1 MVVWF
6 LFGAMCVLVIVL
18 ILAYFKFASL
28 SKQTQKAWQQLDHQL
43 KFRMEFIPSIALS
56 AASLSELDREFVYQ
70 LSAFKMP
77 NPQKLTLRERV
88 EHEGKLTRAFQKVF
102 EAAKNHPELATDE
115 HFSKLKDSI
124 MQSEQKIQRAKK
136 KYNST
141 AHTFNIITTVIPLN
155 LIAKMFEME
164 PYAYF
169 DFDSSL

>member
-6 LFGAMCVLVIVL
+6 LFGAMCVLVLIF

-43 KFRMEFIPSIALS
+43 KFRMEFIPSLALS
-56 AASLSELDREFVYQ
+56 AASLSELDREFAYQ
-70 LSAFKMP
+70 LSSFKMP
-77 NPQKLTLRERV
+77 NPQKLSLKERV
-88 EHEGKLTRAFQKVF
+88 EHEAKLTHAFQTVF
-102 EAAKNHPELATDE
+102 EAASKHPELTNDE

-124 MQSEQKIQRAKK
+124 VQSEQKIQRAKK

-164 PYAYF
+164 PYDYF